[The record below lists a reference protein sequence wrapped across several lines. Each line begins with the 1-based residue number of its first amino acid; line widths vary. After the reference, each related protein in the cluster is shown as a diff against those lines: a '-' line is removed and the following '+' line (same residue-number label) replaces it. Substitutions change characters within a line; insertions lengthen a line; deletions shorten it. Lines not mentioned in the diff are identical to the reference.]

1 MKRYAIG
8 IVILILTAAGFAQAQ
23 SNAPGMREGRWEF
36 SLQTRYTSS
45 KDFSGDGGSKAS
57 LSDDLGWGFGFGYNV
72 SDQLNLG
79 FSFTWRSIPYV
90 ATIVDADDSQN
101 STRYSNWLD
110 LSTLA
115 VNGEW
120 IILRSRISPYVFG
133 AIGWIAIDTNIYAGS
148 DYYCWWDPWW
158 GYICSGYHTSY
169 GTDATSWSLG
179 TGLRMELTRDVFLRV
194 GYEHGWVNVNS
205 FDGSHMFRVDI
216 GMLH

>member
-1 MKRYAIG
+1 MG
-8 IVILILTAAGFAQAQ
+8 IVILILTAAGLAQAQ
-23 SNAPGMREGRWEF
+23 SNAPGMREGRWQF
-36 SLQTRYTSS
+36 ALQTRYTSS
-45 KDFSGDGGSKAS
+45 KDFSGEGGSKLS
-57 LSDDLGWGFGFGYNV
+57 ISDDLGWGFGFGYNV
-72 SDQLNLG
+72 SDQFNLG

-110 LSTLA
+110 TSTLG

-120 IILRSRISPYVFG
+120 TILRSRISPYVFG
-133 AIGWIAIDTNIYAGS
+133 AVGWIAIDTNIYAGS
-148 DYYCWWDPWW
+148 DYGCWWDPWW
-158 GYICSGYHTSY
+158 GYICSEYGTSY
-169 GTDATSWSLG
+169 GTNATSWSLG

-205 FDGSHMFRVDI
+205 FDGSDMFRVDI